1 MYGQSRKDVF
11 LTLLSVHSNLAN
23 LKPDTAVMQ
32 RETSTWVDFIS
43 LLRLSFPFIY
53 IIRCTPFK
61 GARSLHIYAK
71 EGVRG
76 FIYPWFLNFRH
87 SGITIA
93 VAYVYISTGVGRLHV
108 AYPQVGAMRRPG
120 VRDKRGEIH
129 TPTSFLFP

>member
-11 LTLLSVHSNLAN
+11 LTLLSVTSNFATLNLLA
-23 LKPDTAVMQ
+23 AVMQ

-61 GARSLHIYAK
+61 GARSLHIYP
-71 EGVRG
+71 RG
-76 FIYPWFLNFRH
+76 GFRGYVYP
-87 SGITIA
+87 GITMA
-93 VAYVYISTGVGRLHV
+93 VVYVYISTGVGRLLV
-108 AYPQVGAMRRPG
+108 AYPHEGAMRRPDD
-120 VRDKRGEIH
+120 RDRRGEIH